1 MDLAF
6 IDHMAAN
13 GDTPLH
19 RVSASIKLAASA
31 MLIAAA
37 IVAATPLT
45 AAAVTAA
52 VIVLAAVTGQPL
64 RRLAAIAAYPVLFA
78 ALFALGW
85 VRSNAAFAAV
95 IVIRAFNSGLIAAL
109 LITTTT
115 FVDVFAVLSRVL
127 PGPVADGMFMAY
139 RAFFLLFDEL
149 GRVLQAIRLRGGAG
163 PTRAAQLRTYG
174 EAMAV
179 IVIHAADMTER
190 MYRMMTVRG
199 YSGRIRSSGE
209 SSAPAPRQYALL
221 IYAAAVLAAQVALRT
236 RQF

>member
-19 RVSASIKLAASA
+19 QVRAGIKLAASGL
-31 MLIAAA
+31 LIAAT
-37 IVAATPLT
+37 IVASTPP
-45 AAAVTAA
+45 AAATATAA
-52 VIVLAAVTGQPL
+52 VVGLAVATRQPL
-64 RRLAAIAAYPVLFA
+64 RRLAGIAVYPVLFA
-78 ALFALGW
+78 GLFALGW
-85 VRSNAAFAAV
+85 ARSDLAFAAV

-109 LITTTT
+109 LMATTT
-115 FVDVFAVLSRVL
+115 FVDVFAVLTRAL
-127 PGPVADGMFMAY
+127 PGSVADGLFMAY

-163 PTRAAQLRTYG
+163 PTWGAQLRTYG

-199 YSGRIRSSGE
+199 YSGRIQ
-209 SSAPAPRQYALL
+209 SARAPHPTEAMHYALL
-221 IYAAAVLAAQVALRT
+221 AYAAAVLAFQVVLRQ
-236 RQF
+236 RS

>member
-13 GDTPLH
+13 GATPLH
-19 RVSASIKLAASA
+19 QVGAGIKLAASGL
-31 MLIAAA
+31 LIAAT
-37 IVAATPLT
+37 IVAATPL
-45 AAAVTAA
+45 AAAVVTLALLA
-52 VIVLAAVTGQPL
+52 LAAATRQPL

-78 ALFALGW
+78 GLFALGW
-85 VRSNAAFAAV
+85 VRSNPAFAAV
-95 IVIRAFNSGLIAAL
+95 IAIRAFNSGFIAAL

-163 PTRAAQLRTYG
+163 PTWGSQLRTYG

-199 YSGRIRSSGE
+199 YSGRIQSNRTPRP
-209 SSAPAPRQYALL
+209 PAASHYALL
-221 IYAAAVLAAQVALRT
+221 GYAAAVLALQAILR
-236 RQF
+236 RIQ